1 MMTSSGGEQRESGGG
16 MLSGLANS
24 PVVKSLGDAAKD
36 YAKARGGD
44 LARKVGERV
53 SGATDSL
60 NDTAENGGFKAT
72 AVGEMAKRVTQGD
85 SPVKAALGGVGSG
98 IKEKVS
104 GLLGRKKSGGSGN
117 KKFMSIIED
126 IHIGVPVDVAY
137 DQWTQYQEFAS
148 FMKGV
153 ESVDQTDDVS
163 SNWRA
168 KVFKSRRNW
177 KATVTEQIPDRKIA
191 WTSDGAKGTTKGV
204 VTFHPLADDLTQVLL
219 VIEYYPQGLFEKTGN
234 IWRAQG
240 RRARLDLKHFR
251 RFVMMR
257 GEATGSWRGEIRDGE
272 VVKTHE
278 EALEEEQRA
287 GGEADGGQ
295 DTEDTEAHD
304 DAEYG
309 DEERGAGSDSGED
322 GYDEAEDSD
331 EGEYADEYTD
341 EGADEGADGYADEDY
356 ADEGAEDE
364 GAEDYA
370 DEDAEDEGAEDYA
383 DEDYEDTEDDAD
395 AMDEAEDADEP
406 EDTDEEPA
414 PRRRRGARRQ
424 PAGAGGR
431 SR

>member
-1 MMTSSGGEQRESGGG
+1 MMTSSEGEQRDGGG
-16 MLSGLANS
+16 GLLSGLANN
-24 PVVKSLGDAAKD
+24 PAVKGLGDAAKD

-44 LARKVGERV
+44 LAKKVGERV

-60 NDTAENGGFKAT
+60 NGTAENGGFKAT
-72 AVGEMAKRVTQGD
+72 AVGEVAKRVTQGEN
-85 SPVKAALGGVGSG
+85 PVKAALGGVGSG

-104 GLLGRKKSGGSGN
+104 GMLGRKKSGGSGN
-117 KKFMSIIED
+117 KKFMAIIED

-137 DQWTQYQEFAS
+137 DQWTQFQEFAS

-153 ESVDQTDDVS
+153 ESVDQTDEVS

-191 WTSDGAKGTTKGV
+191 WSTEGAKGTTKGV

-272 VVKTHE
+272 VVRTPE
-278 EALEEEQRA
+278 EVEQDEQR
-287 GGEADGGQ
+287 EDEDQYDEDQ
-295 DTEDTEAHD
+295 DE
-304 DAEYG
+304 
-309 DEERGAGSDSGED
+309 
-322 GYDEAEDSD
+322 GYDEDEEQDEDQEED
-331 EGEYADEYTD
+331 EGED
-341 EGADEGADGYADEDY
+341 EGEEPAARQAGNGRVDRAEDESDE
-356 ADEGAEDE
+356 EGAEEEPEEANFVHDE
-364 GAEDYA
+364 QSE
-370 DEDAEDEGAEDYA
+370 DEDE
-383 DEDYEDTEDDAD
+383 
-395 AMDEAEDADEP
+395 DEP
-406 EDTDEEPA
+406 EERPRPRQRSRRREPA
-414 PRRRRGARRQ
+414 RAR
-424 PAGAGGR
+424 
-431 SR
+431 

>member
-1 MMTSSGGEQRESGGG
+1 MMTSSGGEQREGGG
-16 MLSGLANS
+16 GLLSGLANN
-24 PVVKSLGDAAKD
+24 PAVKGLGDAAKD

-44 LARKVGERV
+44 LAKKVGERV

-60 NDTAENGGFKAT
+60 NGTAESGGFKAT
-72 AVGEMAKRVTQGD
+72 AVGEVAKRVTQGE

-104 GLLGRKKSGGSGN
+104 GMLGRKKSGGSGN
-117 KKFMSIIED
+117 KKFMAIIED

-137 DQWTQYQEFAS
+137 DQWTQFQEFAS

-153 ESVDQTDDVS
+153 ESVDQTDEVS

-191 WTSDGAKGTTKGV
+191 WSTEGAKGTTKGV

-272 VVKTHE
+272 VVRTPE
-278 EALEEEQRA
+278 EVEQDEQREDEDQYEGEDEDQYDEDEEQ
-287 GGEADGGQ
+287 
-295 DTEDTEAHD
+295 
-304 DAEYG
+304 
-309 DEERGAGSDSGED
+309 
-322 GYDEAEDSD
+322 D
-331 EGEYADEYTD
+331 EGED
-341 EGADEGADGYADEDY
+341 EGEDQEEGEEPAARQAGNGRVDR
-356 ADEGAEDE
+356 AEDE
-364 GAEDYA
+364 SDESDESEEEEPQEANFVHDEQSE
-370 DEDAEDEGAEDYA
+370 DEDEE
-383 DEDYEDTEDDAD
+383 
-395 AMDEAEDADEP
+395 EP
-406 EDTDEEPA
+406 EERPRPRQRSRRREPA
-414 PRRRRGARRQ
+414 RA
-424 PAGAGGR
+424 
-431 SR
+431 